1 MKNKFWKA
9 LITLAG
15 LSLIVACG
23 QNNGG
28 ENPPADKPDEQQ
40 PGGDDDGEQQP
51 PQTPGF
57 DVESKVTMNIGDTH
71 KIVLSNVV
79 AIESFQY
86 SSYDDAVATVNAEG
100 VISAAKEGDT
110 SILVK
115 GGNIRKTVE
124 VSVIDPNKL
133 EGLAPFAKLKNIAK
147 MDSDASSIEYS
158 GAPLINYG
166 WDIIPGKSHGES
178 TAAKFDFE
186 NQAEDSAL
194 IGRGGAVKNAVIYNG
209 DYVVV
214 MRGLASECEGNVTA
228 MTYHKM
234 DVSQWATQFRLWGW
248 SNVNDAE
255 NSPLSGAG
263 KFRVVAYEPQ
273 NAEYS
278 EFRAYPLVALDAGT
292 LQQDNDGWISF
303 SEVSNAAD
311 GQIAGAPDYNM
322 FIYSVNAEGKY
333 NLKGKE
339 NIILTVQ
346 FKADGKVDGKYD
358 CFGIKRMGFICDA
371 KPNLTLASEAS
382 VELYATKTSQISV
395 TPVGDAVNGTTSYA
409 STDTTVATVSDA
421 GLITAAD
428 VTAESQCEIKIT
440 NDHAPGVELKV
451 AVKVLPTPETSFTVP
466 ASITVVKGSST
477 KIEITDQVSCEA
489 GFTFESAFKGIA
501 TVDAEGNVTG
511 VDAGSV
517 KVKVT
522 CGELYKFVTVN
533 VTTSS
538 LFGMTAAQAQAMTAV
553 TAVNVPATWD
563 FTWSGKTVND
573 NVVLDR
579 EHDDFSSNLM
589 HLYAAPGSNVVF
601 ENSTDALGF
610 ISGISGTRTEA
621 AQTAMFTKVVTPD
634 NAAPFRLWAKT
645 PSANADMLDQARVRV
660 VIYLPNEDYTSFTAY
675 PLSFDGYCDYAAA
688 EITNDA
694 QNIVT
699 YKVLEDGHFFTFS
712 TPEAARNKTG
722 FLSIETYSIENEGN
736 AQTRA
741 YVRRFGWCW

>member
-1 MKNKFWKA
+1 MKKKFWKVFIS
-9 LITLAG
+9 LIG
-15 LSLIVACG
+15 LSLLVSCG

-28 ENPPADKPDEQQ
+28 GNSSDKS
-40 PGGDDDGEQQP
+40 GEQDSSDTSGEQV
-51 PQTPGF
+51 PGF
-57 DVESKVTMNIGDTH
+57 DVESKITMNIGDTH

-86 SSYDDAVATVNAEG
+86 STYDDTVATVNAEG
-100 VISAAKEGDT
+100 VVSAVGEGDT

-133 EGLAPFAKLKNIAK
+133 EGLAPFAKLKAIAK
-147 MDSDASSIEYS
+147 MDSDASSIDYS

-166 WDIIPGKSHGES
+166 WDIIPGMSHGES
-178 TAAKFDFE
+178 TATKFDFE

-194 IGRGGAVKNAVIYNG
+194 IGRGGAVKNAAIYNG

-214 MRGLASECEGNVTA
+214 MRGLASECEGDVTA

-234 DVSQWATQFRLWGW
+234 DVSPWATQFRLWGW
-248 SNVNDAE
+248 SNVNEAE

-278 EFRAYPLVALDAGT
+278 EFKAYPLVAIDAGT

-303 SEVSNAAD
+303 SEVSNAAE

-346 FKADGKVDGKYD
+346 FKAEGKIAGKHD
-358 CFGIKRMGFICDA
+358 CFGIKRMGFMCDA
-371 KPNLTLASEAS
+371 KPGLILASDAA

-395 TPVGDAVNGTTSYA
+395 TPVGDAVNGTTNYVS
-409 STDTTVATVSDA
+409 SDTSIATVSNA

-428 VTAESQCEIKIT
+428 VTEESACTIKIT
-440 NDHAPGVELKV
+440 NDHAPGVELSV
-451 AVKVLPTPETSFTVP
+451 AVTVLPTPETSFTVP
-466 ASITVVKGSST
+466 ESITVVKGSSV
-477 KIEITDQVSCEA
+477 KIEITEQVSCEA

-501 TVDAEGNVTG
+501 TVDSEGNVTG

-517 KVKVT
+517 QVKVT
-522 CGELYKFVTVN
+522 CGELYKYVKIN

-553 TAVNVPATWD
+553 ETVNVPAIWD
-563 FTWSGKTVND
+563 FTWSGRTVAQ

-579 EHDDFSSNLM
+579 TTDDFSSNLM

-601 ENSTDALGF
+601 EGTADVLGF
-610 ISGISGTRTEA
+610 ISGIGGTRTEA

-634 NAAPFRLWAKT
+634 NGAPFRLWAKT
-645 PSANADMLDQARVRV
+645 PSANSDMLDQARVRV
-660 VIYLPNEDYTSFTAY
+660 VVYIPNEDYTSFTAY
-675 PLSFDGYCDYAAA
+675 PLSFDGFCDYAAA
-688 EITNDA
+688 EISKDA
-694 QNIVT
+694 QDIVT
-699 YKVLEDGHFFTFS
+699 YKILEDGHFFTFS

-736 AQTRA
+736 AQSRA